1 MNRGPLWN
9 SIRRVFTLQRRWYIV
24 AAFWRGTAG
33 RVDTRQESRRICHFT
48 LGGNLSRVTIVP
60 HNRQEVVKHIIL
72 THWALWHGQF
82 YCCHGGRK
90 ETLSHVTLSW
100 DRWGCT
106 LFFYFSIRYL
116 YSFSFHNVSLST
128 TEFLGPIWWCKTF
141 FFSFLFL
148 TEQFGW
154 TRGIPWLMWHITTT
168 GVRIAQ

>member
-9 SIRRVFTLQRRWYIV
+9 SIRRVLTSQRRWYIV
-24 AAFWRGTAG
+24 TAFWRGALG
-33 RVDTRQESRRICHFT
+33 RVGTRQESRRICHFT

-106 LFFYFSIRYL
+106 LFFIFLLDTFTPFLSIT
-116 YSFSFHNVSLST
+116 SLCPRLN
-128 TEFLGPIWWCKTF
+128 FLGPYGGAKH
-141 FFSFLFL
+141 FFSSFS
-148 TEQFGW
+148 
-154 TRGIPWLMWHITTT
+154 
-168 GVRIAQ
+168 